1 MHPVRRDQN
10 QVDVVP
16 LSHPQALC
24 VSFISSKTAYLQSPT
39 MTWLEPS
46 SLSSFPNSHCILH
59 RWIHKNLLLVFTDS
73 NYPSGWMTKWLF
85 ALGLALVLSA
95 DSGSLSALAA
105 EKQTETTKPNIKPAT
120 LPKLDSKRMLR
131 GAVKEIMSIPVFET
145 DMMATAG
152 VAGME

>member
-1 MHPVRRDQN
+1 
-10 QVDVVP
+10 
-16 LSHPQALC
+16 
-24 VSFISSKTAYLQSPT
+24 
-39 MTWLEPS
+39 MTWLETS
-46 SLSSFPNSHCILH
+46 SHSSFPNSHCIRH

-95 DSGSLSALAA
+95 ESGSLSALAA
-105 EKQTETTKPNIKPAT
+105 ENQTETTKPNIKPAT

-131 GAVKEIMSIPVFET
+131 GAVKEIMSIPVFVT